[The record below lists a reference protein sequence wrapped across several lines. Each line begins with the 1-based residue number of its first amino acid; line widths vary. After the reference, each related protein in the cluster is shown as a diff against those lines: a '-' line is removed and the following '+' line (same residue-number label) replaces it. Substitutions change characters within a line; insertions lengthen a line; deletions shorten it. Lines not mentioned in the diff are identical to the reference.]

1 MKAKTLRFKDT
12 KEFAHVLEGG
22 ILGTSDIPD
31 ILPMT
36 ASMDALKKYYETIDP
51 EKEVP
56 YDILEVVEMDITES
70 GEVGAD
76 IRNKLGPPKNLVAL
90 LTEYFDVPEV
100 PDFQKLERAIRQEMN
115 KTKECVEYLS
125 KLF

>member
-36 ASMDALKKYYETIDP
+36 ASMDALKKYYDTFDPKKEID
-51 EKEVP
+51 
-56 YDILEVVEMDITES
+56 YDNLEIIEMDIIES

-100 PDFQKLERAIRQEMN
+100 PDFQKLERAIRKEMN
-115 KTKECVEYLS
+115 KTKESVEYLS